1 MCNAMQSACVFHHF
15 EVFLLF
21 FYVLLLIGKIHR
33 GFMSCF
39 NLCVLIYKSVC
50 VCVISV
56 YRAVAVFNRKF
67 SHLGLKAFDL
77 WTATGLLPKTLYSAQ
92 N

>member
-1 MCNAMQSACVFHHF
+1 MWGGV
-15 EVFLLF
+15 
-21 FYVLLLIGKIHR
+21 
-33 GFMSCF
+33 
-39 NLCVLIYKSVC
+39 SVR
-50 VCVISV
+50 ISV